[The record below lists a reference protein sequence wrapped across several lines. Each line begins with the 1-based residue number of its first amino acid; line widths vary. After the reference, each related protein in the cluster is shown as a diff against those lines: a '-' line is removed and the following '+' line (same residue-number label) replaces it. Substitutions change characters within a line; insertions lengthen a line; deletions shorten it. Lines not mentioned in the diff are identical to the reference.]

1 MAIAG
6 QIEYQITVDTS
17 GLKKGLD
24 DAKKQ
29 TNKFASTVGSV
40 AKSAGI
46 ALGGAI
52 VAGTAVASS
61 AILKL
66 TKSAVES
73 YAEFE
78 QLQGGIETLFKDS
91 ADEIFKYADEAYKT
105 AGISANKYME
115 QATAFSASLLQSLQ
129 GDTSKSAKIT
139 DMAIKDMA
147 DNANKMGTA
156 LDSIQTAYQGFAKQN
171 YTMLDNLKL
180 GYGGTKTEME
190 RLLKDAEKITGVK
203 YDINNLADVYSAI
216 HAIQEQ
222 MDITGTTAKEAGE
235 TISGSLAMT
244 KSAWQNLITGIADK
258 NADFD
263 KLMDNFVESAET
275 FGKNVLP
282 VIKTAIKGAVK
293 LIRGIV
299 PEIIKLIPELVAD
312 LLPAILEAVQELLVA
327 IVENLPTLIQVLL
340 DSVPI
345 LIEAIMQII
354 MAIVEN
360 LPQILTALTELIM
373 GIIKILTSPENLK
386 LLLKA
391 GITLLL
397 ALVQAIPDVLVAII
411 DALPDIIDG
420 IVEFLT
426 DPENLMLIIEG
437 AVKLFMGIVMAVPK
451 ILGALFEAFGK
462 LIGNLWNRLQELFK
476 NFASDFGKS
485 IRGIFVGAI
494 NGILAFIE
502 GFINSPIDVLNFFID
517 AINGLLSVVSGG
529 TAKIGK
535 IGRISL
541 PRISDMA
548 TGGIVQARQGGQL
561 IRAGEAGQDEWVVPE
576 SKMASL
582 IQKINENGGTGG
594 GVTINIQGV
603 FATSDAEQRAVA
615 EQIYD
620 KLQEINKSR
629 MGAYL

>member
-6 QIEYQITVDTS
+6 QIEYQISVDTS
-17 GLKKGLD
+17 GLKKGLSE
-24 DAKKQ
+24 AKKQ

-40 AKSAGI
+40 AKTAGV

-52 VAGTAVASS
+52 VAGSAVASS

-73 YAEFE
+73 FAEFE

-115 QATAFSASLLQSLQ
+115 QATSFSASLLQSLE
-129 GDTSKSAKIT
+129 GDTSKAAKIT

-203 YDINNLADVYSAI
+203 YDINNLSDVYTAI
-216 HAIQEQ
+216 HVIQEQ
-222 MDITGTTAKEAGE
+222 LNITGTTAKEANE
-235 TISGSLAMT
+235 TIAGSLSMT
-244 KSAWQNLITGIADK
+244 KSAWQNLVAGIANSDS
-258 NADFD
+258 DFD
-263 KLMDNFVESAET
+263 KLMDNFVKSAET

-282 VIKTAIKGAVK
+282 VIKTAINGAVK
-293 LIRGIV
+293 LIKGIV
-299 PEIIKLIPELVAD
+299 PEIIKLIPELVAE

-327 IVENLPTLIQVLL
+327 IVDNLPTLIQVLL

-345 LIEAIMQII
+345 LMQAIMQII
-354 MAIVEN
+354 MAVIEN

-386 LLLKA
+386 LMLKA
-391 GITLLL
+391 CITLLL
-397 ALVQAIPDVLVAII
+397 AIVQAIPDILVALVE
-411 DALPDIIDG
+411 ALPDIIDG

-476 NFASDFGKS
+476 NFAGDFGKAV
-485 IRGIFVGAI
+485 RGIFVGAI
-494 NGILAFIE
+494 NGVLWFIE
-502 GFINSPIDVLNFFID
+502 SIINGPIDVINFFID
-517 AINGLLSVVSGG
+517 AINGLLGVISGG
-529 TAKIGK
+529 QAQIGK

-548 TGGIVQARQGGQL
+548 TGGIVPARAGGNI

-582 IQKINENGGTGG
+582 VDKINEQGGTKSGI
-594 GVTINIQGV
+594 TINIQGV